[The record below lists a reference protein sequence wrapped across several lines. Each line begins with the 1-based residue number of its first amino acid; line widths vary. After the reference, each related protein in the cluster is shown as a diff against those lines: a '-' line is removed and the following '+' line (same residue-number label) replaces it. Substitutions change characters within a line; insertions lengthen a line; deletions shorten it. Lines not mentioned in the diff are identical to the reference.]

1 MRETHVPA
9 QHQETQEAS
18 RVPVSHAHSSR
29 PGRAQGPAPARPH
42 APLGLIG
49 RVRGRGTFAA
59 LTRAERH
66 ARGSIAVR
74 RVPTGETS
82 PARVAYAVGQRVG
95 NAVARNRV
103 RRRLRA
109 AARAC
114 EPKLAAGAAYLVSAG
129 REALTMPFE
138 ELVETLGNLF
148 EATASEGRAER

>member
-29 PGRAQGPAPARPH
+29 TGRAQGPTPARPH
-42 APLGLIG
+42 APVGLIG
-49 RVRGRGTFAA
+49 RVRGRATFAA
-59 LTRAERH
+59 LTRAEGH

-74 RVPTGETS
+74 CVATGEAS
-82 PARVAYAVGQRVG
+82 PPRVAYAVGQRVG

-109 AARAC
+109 AARVC

-129 REALTMPFE
+129 PEVLTMPFE
-138 ELVETLGNLF
+138 ELVETLGDLF
-148 EATASEGRAER
+148 EAAASGGQAGR

>member
-18 RVPVSHAHSSR
+18 RVPVSHAYPRRAS
-29 PGRAQGPAPARPH
+29 RAQDPAPARPH

-49 RVRGRGTFAA
+49 RVRGRAIFAVLA
-59 LTRAERH
+59 RAERH

-74 RVPTGETS
+74 GVPTGEAS
-82 PARVAYAVGQRVG
+82 PPRVAYAVGQRVG

-109 AARAC
+109 AARVC
-114 EPKLAAGAAYLVSAG
+114 EPKLAAGAAYLVSAE
-129 REALTMPFE
+129 REVLTMPFE
-138 ELVETLGNLF
+138 ELVETLGDLF
-148 EATASEGRAER
+148 EATASEGRSGR